1 MSVPEYLLLPASLDP
16 AENVLLS
23 VRLEGVPAVQ
33 VRQVSLEHLLDL
45 VVRGDR
51 MLTVD
56 EHPCVVTKM
65 TVDFAQGRARLDLR
79 RDPA

>member
-1 MSVPEYLLLPASLDP
+1 MSIPEYLLLPASLDP

-23 VRLEGVPAVQ
+23 VRLEGVHAVQ
-33 VRQVSLEHLLDL
+33 ARQVSLEHLLEV
-45 VVRGDR
+45 VVRGGR

>member
-1 MSVPEYLLLPASLDP
+1 MSIPEYLLLPASREP

-23 VRLEGVPAVQ
+23 VRLEEVPAVQ
-33 VRQVSLEHLLDL
+33 AREVSLEHLLG
-45 VVRGDR
+45 VVVHGGR
-51 MLTVD
+51 MLMVN
-56 EHPCVVTKM
+56 EYPCVIIKM

>member
-1 MSVPEYLLLPASLDP
+1 MSVPEYLLLPASLEP

-23 VRLEGVPAVQ
+23 VRLEGVSAVQ
-33 VRQVSLEHLLDL
+33 AREVSLEHLLG
-45 VVRGDR
+45 VVVHGGR
-51 MLTVD
+51 MLMVD
-56 EHPCVVTKM
+56 EHPCVIIKM

>member
-1 MSVPEYLLLPASLDP
+1 MSVPEYLLLPASLEP

-33 VRQVSLEHLLDL
+33 ARQVSLEHLLD
-45 VVRGDR
+45 VVGRGGR
-51 MLTVD
+51 MLMVD
-56 EHPCVVTKM
+56 EHPCVIIKM

>member
-1 MSVPEYLLLPASLDP
+1 MSIPEYLLLPASLNP

-23 VRLEGVPAVQ
+23 VRLEGVPDVQ
-33 VRQVSLEHLLDL
+33 ARQVSLEHLLDV
-45 VVRGDR
+45 VVRGGQ